1 MTLKA
6 TASRW
11 GLAIGVAIGA
21 AIGAA
26 LGASFGASFG
36 HVGPWLAIGA
46 GVGLL
51 VPSHFRKPQ
60 TAAPKLQR

>member
-1 MTLKA
+1 MTSRA
-6 TASRW
+6 TATGW

-26 LGASFGASFG
+26 LG
-36 HVGPWLAIGA
+36 HIGPWLAIGA

-51 VPSHFRKPQ
+51 IPSHF
-60 TAAPKLQR
+60 ASPKLRPQSYRGKHW

>member
-6 TASRW
+6 TTALW
-11 GLAIGVAIGA
+11 GLAIGMAIGA

-26 LGASFGASFG
+26 LGAALGDI
-36 HVGPWLAIGA
+36 GPWLAIGA

-51 VPSHFRKPQ
+51 IPSHFRKPQ
-60 TAAPKLQR
+60 TITAKL